1 MENVEEH
8 EDPWACGDH
17 SEDDHLHLAS
27 SCHGASTRINSLSLE
42 IFSKMITGSLSRGAT
57 LSSRFIGSL
66 TEAAS
71 SS

>member
-27 SCHGASTRINSLSLE
+27 SCHGASTRINSLSLQ
-42 IFSKMITGSLSRGAT
+42 IFSKMVHCQEVQHYLQGLLGH
-57 LSSRFIGSL
+57 
-66 TEAAS
+66 
-71 SS
+71 